1 MTSPLLKVENLI
13 TYFDITSGILGN
25 TTHVIPAVDDV
36 SFNIYSSQTFS
47 LVGESG
53 CGKST
58 VARSILK
65 LIQPKSGK
73 IIFKGVDVLNAS
85 NKEMLSVRANMQM
98 VFQDPFSSLD
108 PRMTIA
114 NAIAEPLRTHKICKR
129 NEVADRVDE
138 LLTRVGLL
146 PDHGK
151 RFPHEF

>member
-13 TYFDITSGILGN
+13 THFDITSGILGN

-36 SFNIYSSQTFS
+36 SFNINSSQTLS

-73 IIFKGVDVLNAS
+73 IVFKGVDELICSFNTNTKEVLAYEAKQCSELERTLKSFGN
-85 NKEMLSVRANMQM
+85 
-98 VFQDPFSSLD
+98 FSSI
-108 PRMTIA
+108 RF
-114 NAIAEPLRTHKICKR
+114 R
-129 NEVADRVDE
+129 NGILV
-138 LLTRVGLL
+138 T
-146 PDHGK
+146 
-151 RFPHEF
+151 